1 MFVIIPTNL
10 AKVSCW
16 LRAFVEDS
24 YKLMAIFGQK
34 PITRVGSNKLTPI
47 VNSLPFISL
56 TVASAGILGPKNTLL
71 HIDNK
76 YIGVS
81 TKPIAATRIVIDL
94 NSEVKPSW
102 LVIPKNTVIS
112 LIKPLMPG
120 NANEARELVK
130 KNAKVIGRTFA
141 KPPIFGIERVFVL
154 S

>member
-1 MFVIIPTNL
+1 MPTNL

-16 LRAFVEDS
+16 LRALVEDS
-24 YKLMAIFGQK
+24 YKFMAIFGQK
-34 PITRVGSNKLTPI
+34 PIIKVGNNKLKPI

-71 HIDNK
+71 HIDSK
-76 YIGVS
+76 YIGVRTS
-81 TKPIAATRIVIDL
+81 PIAAMRIVIDL
-94 NSEVKPSW
+94 NRELKPSW
-102 LVIPKNTVIS
+102 LVIPRNTVIS

-120 NANEARELVK
+120 NARDANELAK
-130 KNAKVIGRTFA
+130 KKAKVIGKTLA